1 MSNDFPKNEVGS
13 NFFNLFQGVWKCE
26 FQFCWWVKAA
36 WTFPGP
42 GGRGARKVRTW
53 AFELLCP
60 VIGKKLN
67 QPQLVEDICH
77 LGGGFKY
84 LSFFN
89 PYLGRWSNLKN
100 IFFRWVAQPLAKRV
114 LPPALTLPKAEV
126 SWHWQERLKE
136 TAFALIDPIEMGL
149 NICGWFY

>member
-53 AFELLCP
+53 ASELLCP
-60 VIGKKLN
+60 VIRKKLN

-84 LSFFN
+84 LLFLTVPGEMIQFEEH
-89 PYLGRWSNLKN
+89 
-100 IFFRWVAQPLAKRV
+100 IFQ
-114 LPPALTLPKAEV
+114 
-126 SWHWQERLKE
+126 
-136 TAFALIDPIEMGL
+136 MGGSTT
-149 NICGWFY
+149 N